1 MKAPEH
7 FHLARMRPP
16 APTLPRK
23 GGGGGVSAESGPAP
37 SIKVLDIKAG
47 RFLLDALT
55 RPFALG
61 AVWAWRF
68 GLAPLAAALIAA
80 PSACRFEPS
89 CSAYAEEAIR
99 RHGALKGAVL
109 AAKRIARCHPWGEA
123 GHDPVPGPAP
133 DPMSVSVAPEGEAR
147 P

>member
-1 MKAPEH
+1 MKPMKSSDA
-7 FHLARMRPP
+7 
-16 APTLPRK
+16 TL
-23 GGGGGVSAESGPAP
+23 GTS
-37 SIKVLDIKAG
+37 
-47 RFLLDALT
+47 LLDALL

-68 GLAPLAAALIAA
+68 GLAPVAQALIAA

-109 AAKRIARCHPWGEA
+109 AAKRIARCIRGA
-123 GHDPVPGPAP
+123 AP
-133 DPMSVSVAPEGEAR
+133 DMIPFPIPSTIPFPGLFPSGLKENPGR
-147 P
+147 DPR